1 MAKSVAAY
9 HCVQATGYLRAMN
22 MAEQNG
28 TQCSVG
34 EAFFGELST
43 LETGS
48 FILNTSNGLYL
59 PASAC
64 QELTWICVA
73 PSGVACRHSAN
84 VADKSESMVQ
94 HGNRISAIMVP
105 GVAGWLQEA
114 ATKMCV
120 PMNHPATGDPL
131 FTKVDANNPQVA
143 PVQAVIMGAPQQVQ
157 VGAGFQIQAPPN
169 VPPGSMLIK
178 EQYKGNQTMILGVVG
193 CLLCGPCGLIV
204 CCLDLDERQVWRAP
218 DGRKFDM
225 FGQPIIE

>member
-1 MAKSVAAY
+1 MSEEYLISFVAELYHFFLQSHRIGANAMAKSVAAF

-22 MAEQNG
+22 MAEPNG

-73 PSGVACRHSAN
+73 PSGVACRHSADL
-84 VADKSESMVQ
+84 ADKSESMVQ

-114 ATKMCV
+114 ATKMYV

-131 FTKVDANNPQVA
+131 FTKVDANNPQVT
-143 PVQAVIMGAPQQVQ
+143 PQISLS
-157 VGAGFQIQAPPN
+157 G
-169 VPPGSMLIK
+169 GS
-178 EQYKGNQTMILGVVG
+178 
-193 CLLCGPCGLIV
+193 
-204 CCLDLDERQVWRAP
+204 R
-218 DGRKFDM
+218 
-225 FGQPIIE
+225 

>member
-9 HCVQATGYLRAMN
+9 TCVQATGYLTAMN
-22 MAEQNG
+22 MAAEQNG

-73 PSGVACRHSAN
+73 PSGVACRHSADLAN
-84 VADKSESMVQ
+84 KSEAMVQ

-105 GVAGWLQEA
+105 GSAGWLQEA
-114 ATKMCV
+114 ASKMYV
-120 PMNHPATGDPL
+120 PMNHPTTGDAL
-131 FTKVDANNPQVA
+131 FTKVDPNNPQVA
-143 PVQAVIMGAPQQVQ
+143 PQPVMMGAAQVQATGGMM
-157 VGAGFQIQAPPN
+157 IQAPPN